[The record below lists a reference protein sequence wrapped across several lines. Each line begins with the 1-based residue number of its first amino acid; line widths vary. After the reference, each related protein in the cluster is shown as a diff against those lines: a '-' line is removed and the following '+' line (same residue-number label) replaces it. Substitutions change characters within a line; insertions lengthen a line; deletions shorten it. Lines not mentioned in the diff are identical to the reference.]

1 MKSVFIRSVNWKTLP
16 LVSTASGFVW
26 FPLIYKTYAQNMN
39 AKIDRPMSWTTDG
52 ALQSWTKDYSQIH
65 KIKSNRFS

>member
-1 MKSVFIRSVNWKTLP
+1 MKNVFIRSVNWKTLP

-39 AKIDRPMSWTTDG
+39 AKMDRPMSLTTDG

-65 KIKSNRFS
+65 KIKSNRFF